1 MIHYFN
7 SVLLQILKQYKS
19 RCDQLRDAE
28 RLFIKDQTHISNKEE
43 TFTEESKHE
52 KPGLMINTGS
62 KTTFSDLPM
71 IRLSEVILPQK
82 YLGKKTLYKK

>member
-1 MIHYFN
+1 M
-7 SVLLQILKQYKS
+7 LQILKQYKS

-52 KPGLMINTGS
+52 KLGLIKNAVS
-62 KTTFSDLPM
+62 KTTSTDLPM
-71 IRLSEVILPQK
+71 IRLSEVVLPQK
-82 YLGKKTLYKK
+82 YRGKKTLYKKWLFGHYW